1 MISLNGTTYFTE
13 QELQCKLTKKVV
25 LAKGFEQALV
35 ELRVKWGKPMVV
47 NSCCRSKQHN
57 FNEGGNPTSLHV
69 YDFPHWPTGG
79 TCAIDIA
86 MTDAIRRA
94 ALTSLAL
101 ANGWWVGV
109 NKTFLHLDR
118 RVDFGV
124 ADQVGIFLY
133 S

>member
-1 MISLNGTTYFTE
+1 MISMNGVTYFTE

-35 ELRVKWGKPMVV
+35 ELRIKWGRPMTV
-47 NSCCRSKQHN
+47 NSCCRSKEHN
-57 FNEGGNPTSLHV
+57 YNEGGNPQSLHV
-69 YDFPHWPTGG
+69 YDKPYWPTGG
-79 TCAIDIA
+79 TCAIDIS

-94 ALTSLAL
+94 ALTKLAL
-101 ANGWWVGV
+101 ENGWWVGV

-118 RVDFGV
+118 RIDFGV

-133 S
+133 

>member
-1 MISLNGTTYFTE
+1 MISFEGKTYFTE

-25 LAKGFEQALV
+25 LAPGFEQALV
-35 ELRVKWGKPMVV
+35 NLRVKWGKPMTV
-47 NSCCRSKQHN
+47 NSCCRSKEHN
-57 FNEGGNPTSLHV
+57 YNEGGNPQSLHV
-69 YDFPHWPTGG
+69 YDFPYWPTKG

-101 ANGWWVGV
+101 STGWWVGV

-118 RVDFGV
+118 RIDFGA
-124 ADQVGIFLY
+124 ADSVGIFLY
-133 S
+133 